1 MNKILE
7 KVFGILENINTINYG
22 ILHAWITII
31 VTIVFIVITK
41 LCVAF
46 GIHLS
51 FVLFGAAAILIA
63 FYSAYEL
70 RNFEGFHL
78 W

>member
-1 MNKILE
+1 MNKILN
-7 KVFGILENINTINYG
+7 KVIDVFSGLNTIDYG

-31 VTIVFIVITK
+31 GTIVFIVMTK
-41 LCVAF
+41 LCVTF

-51 FVLFGAAAILIA
+51 FVLFGTAAILIA

-78 W
+78 R